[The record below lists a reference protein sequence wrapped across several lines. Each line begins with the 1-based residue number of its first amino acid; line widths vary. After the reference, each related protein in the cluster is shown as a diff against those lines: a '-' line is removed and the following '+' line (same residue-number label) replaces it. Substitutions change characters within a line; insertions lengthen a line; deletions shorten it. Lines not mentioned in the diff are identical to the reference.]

1 MTSRQ
6 PPADDTDAEAAPAV
20 PSADPREATA
30 PSFNALGPRNEE
42 ARRLVRPL
50 DDDDDSGLPPIDPSV
65 TPLQWLLKDSA
76 VYTSRQFLARDLG
89 RILVARGYPL
99 MRMTYFITTLHPQA
113 TGTSIIWYRDADT
126 PRQLRVLRGMQQTT
140 AYRQSPLPL
149 IFEGAQG
156 IRRRLDMPGEQ
167 NDFPILDDLR
177 DEGATDYVAMPLVF
191 SDGNINFTT
200 WTADRPGGFN
210 TDELREIW
218 EFMPALSLRMEV
230 LERRDLTRQL
240 LTTYLGRNTGERI
253 LAGEILRGVAE
264 GIRAAV
270 WYTDIRDFT
279 TLSDQ
284 LSRDEIIDMLDA
296 YFERA
301 VQAVEERGGE
311 VLKFLGDG
319 MLAIFP
325 ADPARGQAEGDAEA
339 CRLALAAARD
349 TVTLMRGLNDQRR
362 RHGKP
367 EIDFGVALH
376 LGEVGYGNIGGAE
389 RLDFTVIGPAVNLA
403 NRIESL
409 TRALGAR
416 ILASSDF
423 AGAVDE
429 PLSALGSHPVK
440 GLNRPIEVF
449 APPEIVAARDVP

>member
-1 MTSRQ
+1 MTSSQ
-6 PPADDTDAEAAPAV
+6 TPDDGTGAGPARE
-20 PSADPREATA
+20 ADPIGPFHYSPTLRRIIG
-30 PSFNALGPRNEE
+30 PSNEE
-42 ARRLVRPL
+42 ARHLVRFL
-50 DDDDDSGLPPIDPSV
+50 DDDDDSGLPPVDPRL
-65 TPLQWLLKDSA
+65 TPLQWILTVSSA
-76 VYTSRQFLARDLG
+76 YSSRRFLARDLG
-89 RILVARGYPL
+89 RLMVARGYPL

-113 TGTSIIWYRDADT
+113 TGTSIIWYRDVDE
-126 PRQLRVLRGMQQTT
+126 PRQMRVMRGMQQTT
-140 AYRQSPLPL
+140 AYKQSPMPL

-156 IRRRLDMPGEQ
+156 IRRRLDMEGEQ

-177 DEGATDYVAMPLVF
+177 EEGATDYVAMPLVF

-210 TDELREIW
+210 TEELREIW

-253 LAGEILRGVAE
+253 LAGEIVRGVAE

-279 TLSDQ
+279 ALSDR
-284 LSRDEIIDMLDA
+284 LSRNEIIDMLDD

-325 ADPARGQAEGDAEA
+325 ADPSKGEAEGDMAA
-339 CRLALAAARD
+339 CRLALTAARD
-349 TVTLMRGLNDQRR
+349 TVTLMRTLNDMRFRQD
-362 RHGKP
+362 KP
-367 EIDFGVALH
+367 AINYGIALH

-403 NRIESL
+403 NRIEGL
-409 TRALGAR
+409 TRTLGVRVLASREFAHAAGEPLTALG
-416 ILASSDF
+416 
-423 AGAVDE
+423 G
-429 PLSALGSHPVK
+429 HPVK
-440 GLNRPIEVF
+440 GLDRPIDVF
-449 APPEIVAARDVP
+449 TPSDLS

>member
-1 MTSRQ
+1 MTSSQTPNDNTGAGSARENDS
-6 PPADDTDAEAAPAV
+6 ASDAGRPLDYSPVLRRAIG
-20 PSADPREATA
+20 PS
-30 PSFNALGPRNEE
+30 NEE
-42 ARRLVRPL
+42 ARQLVRYL
-50 DDDDDSGLPPIDPSV
+50 DDDDDTGLPPVDPTL
-65 TPLQWLLKDSA
+65 TPLQWILKESA
-76 VYTSRQFLARDLG
+76 VYSSRRFLARDLG
-89 RILVARGYPL
+89 RLLVARGYPL

-113 TGTSIIWYRDADT
+113 TGTSIIWYRDIDE
-126 PRQLRVLRGMQQTT
+126 PRQMRVMRGMQQTT
-140 AYRQSPLPL
+140 AYRQSPMPL

-177 DEGATDYVAMPLVF
+177 EEGATDYVAMPLVF

-210 TDELREIW
+210 TEELREIW

-253 LAGEILRGVAE
+253 LAGEIVRGVAE

-279 TLSDQ
+279 TLSDR
-284 LSRDEIIDMLDA
+284 LSRNDIIDMLDD

-325 ADPARGQAEGDAEA
+325 ADPSMGEAEGDMAA
-339 CRLALAAARD
+339 CRLALTAARD
-349 TVTLMRGLNDQRR
+349 TVKLIGTLNNLRYRQ
-362 RHGKP
+362 GKP
-367 EIDFGVALH
+367 AIDFGIALH

-403 NRIESL
+403 NRIEGL
-409 TRALGAR
+409 TRTLGVR
-416 ILASSDF
+416 ILASREFSDA
-423 AGAVDE
+423 AGE
-429 PLSALGSHPVK
+429 PLNPLGGHPVK
-440 GLNRPIEVF
+440 GLDRPIDVF
-449 APPEIVAARDVP
+449 SPPDLT

>member
-1 MTSRQ
+1 MTSSEG
-6 PPADDTDAEAAPAV
+6 PDHDTDAAVAPEAEPTR
-20 PSADPREATA
+20 PSGHSPVLRRFIG
-30 PSFNALGPRNEE
+30 PSNEE
-42 ARRLVRPL
+42 ARLLVRFI
-50 DDDDDSGLPPIDPSV
+50 DDDDDTGLPPIDPSL
-65 TPLQWLLKDSA
+65 TPLQWILKESA
-76 VYTSRQFLARDLG
+76 VYTSRRFLARDLG
-89 RILVARGYPL
+89 RLMVARGYPL

-113 TGTSIIWYRDADT
+113 TGTSIVWYRDVDE
-126 PRQLRVLRGMQQTT
+126 PRQMRVMRGMQQTT
-140 AYRQSPLPL
+140 AYKQSPLPL
-149 IFEGAQG
+149 IFQGAQG

-177 DEGATDYVAMPLVF
+177 EEGATDYVAMPLVF

-210 TDELREIW
+210 TEELREIW

-253 LAGEILRGVAE
+253 LAGEIVRGVAE

-279 TLSDQ
+279 TLSDR
-284 LSRDEIIDMLDA
+284 LSRDEIIDLLDE

-325 ADPARGQAEGDAEA
+325 ADPSRGEAEGDMAA
-339 CRLALAAARD
+339 CRLALSAARD
-349 TVTLMRGLNDQRR
+349 TVKLMRTLNDMRFRQA
-362 RHGKP
+362 KP
-367 EIDFGVALH
+367 AINYGIALH

-403 NRIESL
+403 NRIEGL
-409 TRALGAR
+409 TRTLGAR
-416 ILASSDF
+416 VLASREFSE
-423 AGAVDE
+423 ASGE
-429 PLSALGSHPVK
+429 PLTPLGAHPVK
-440 GLNRPIEVF
+440 GLDRPIDVF
-449 APPEIVAARDVP
+449 TPPDLT

>member
-1 MTSRQ
+1 MTSSQTPDENAHSSDARE
-6 PPADDTDAEAAPAV
+6 PTDAGPVGYAPV
-20 PSADPREATA
+20 LRRIVGPS
-30 PSFNALGPRNEE
+30 NEE
-42 ARRLVRPL
+42 ARQLVRFL
-50 DDDDDSGLPPIDPSV
+50 DDDDDSDLPPVDPTL
-65 TPLQWLLKDSA
+65 TPVQWILKESA
-76 VYTSRQFLARDLG
+76 VYSSRRFLARDLG
-89 RILVARGYPL
+89 RLLVARGYPL
-99 MRMTYFITTLHPQA
+99 MRITYFITTLHPQA
-113 TGTSIIWYRDADT
+113 TGTSIVWYRDIDE
-126 PRQLRVLRGMQQTT
+126 PRQMRVMRGMQQTA
-140 AYRQSPLPL
+140 AYKQSPMPL

-167 NDFPILDDLR
+167 NDFPILNDLR
-177 DEGATDYVAMPLVF
+177 EEGATDYVAMPLVF

-210 TDELREIW
+210 TEELREIW

-240 LTTYLGRNTGERI
+240 LTTYLGRATGERI
-253 LAGEILRGVAE
+253 LAGEIVRGVSE
-264 GIRAAV
+264 GIRAAI

-284 LSRDEIIDMLDA
+284 LSRDEIIHMLDD

-325 ADPARGQAEGDAEA
+325 ADPSRGQAEGDAEA

-349 TVTLMRGLNDQRR
+349 TVTLVQTLNTLRFRQD
-362 RHGKP
+362 KP
-367 EIDFGVALH
+367 AIGFGIALH

-403 NRIESL
+403 NRIEGL
-409 TRALGAR
+409 TRSLSAK
-416 ILASSDF
+416 ILASREF
-423 AGAVDE
+423 AEAVGE
-429 PLSALGSHPVK
+429 PLTPLGAHPVK
-440 GLNRPIEVF
+440 GLARPIDVF
-449 APPEIVAARDVP
+449 TPADPS

>member
-6 PPADDTDAEAAPAV
+6 PPTDGIDADGARASDGGPTVSYAPV
-20 PSADPREATA
+20 LRRTEGPS
-30 PSFNALGPRNEE
+30 SLE
-42 ARRLVRPL
+42 ARNLVRFL
-50 DDDDDSGLPPIDPSV
+50 DEDDDAGMPPINPDL
-65 TPLQWLLKDSA
+65 TPQQWILGESA
-76 VYTSRQFLARDLG
+76 VYSSRRFLARDLG
-89 RILVARGYPL
+89 KLMVARGFPL

-113 TGTSIIWYRDADT
+113 TGTSIVWYRDIDE
-126 PRQLRVLRGMQQTT
+126 PRQMRVMRGMQQTDG
-140 AYRQSPLPL
+140 YKQSPMPL

-156 IRRRLDMPGEQ
+156 IRRRLDMEGEQ
-167 NDFPILDDLR
+167 NDFPILQDLR
-177 DEGATDYVAMPLVF
+177 EEGATDYVAMPLRF
-191 SDGNINFTT
+191 SDGSINFTT
-200 WTADRPGGFN
+200 WTADRPGGFS

-218 EFMPALSLRMEV
+218 ELMPALSLRMEV

-253 LAGEILRGVAE
+253 LAGEIVRGVAE
-264 GIRAAV
+264 SIRAAV

-296 YFERA
+296 YFERT

-325 ADPARGQAEGDAEA
+325 ADPKRGEAEGDAEA

-349 TVTLMRGLNDQRR
+349 TVTLIRALNDMRR
-362 RHGKP
+362 RQGKP
-367 EIDFGVALH
+367 AIDYGIALH

-403 NRIESL
+403 NRIEGL
-409 TRALGAR
+409 TRSLGVR
-416 ILASSDF
+416 VLASREF
-423 AGAVDE
+423 ADAAGETLAG
-429 PLSALGSHPVK
+429 LGGHLVK
-440 GLNRPIEVF
+440 GLARPIDVF
-449 APPEIVAARDVP
+449 TPPDLS

>member
-6 PPADDTDAEAAPAV
+6 PPADDTDAGRARTDDIAASAQSSHT
-20 PSADPREATA
+20 PSRI
-30 PSFNALGPRNEE
+30 LGPRNEE
-42 ARRLVRPL
+42 ARRLVL
-50 DDDDDSGLPPIDPSV
+50 NLEDDDDSGMPPIDPTV

-76 VYTSRQFLARDLG
+76 VYTSRQYLARDLG
-89 RILVARGYPL
+89 RILVARGFPL

-113 TGTSIIWYRDADT
+113 TGTSIIWYRDGDT
-126 PRQLRVLRGMQQTT
+126 PSQWRVMRGMQQTD
-140 AYRQSPLPL
+140 AYKRSPLPL

-156 IRRRLDMPGEQ
+156 IRRRLDMEGEQ

-177 DEGATDYVAMPLVF
+177 TEGATDYVAMPLVF

-200 WTADRPGGFN
+200 WTADRPGGFS
-210 TDELREIW
+210 TEELREIW
-218 EFMPALSLRMEV
+218 ELMPALSLRMEM

-253 LAGEILRGVAE
+253 LAGEIVRGVAE

-279 TLSDQ
+279 TLSDER
-284 LSRDEIIDMLDA
+284 SRDEIIDMLDA
-296 YFERA
+296 FFERA

-325 ADPARGQAEGDAEA
+325 ADPTRSQAEGDAEA

-349 TVTLMRGLNDQRR
+349 TVTLVNTLNAQRR
-362 RHGKP
+362 RQRKP
-367 EIDFGVALH
+367 EIDFGIALH

-403 NRIESL
+403 NRIEGL
-409 TRALGAR
+409 TSTLGAS
-416 ILASSDF
+416 ILTSHEF
-423 AGAVDE
+423 ADAVDE
-429 PLSALGSHPVK
+429 RLTGLGAHPVK
-440 GLNRPIEVF
+440 GLQRPIDVF
-449 APPEIVAARDVP
+449 TPPAPS

>member
-1 MTSRQ
+1 MTSSQATGDTADAGAAQDTEQSRSPEN
-6 PPADDTDAEAAPAV
+6 PPLLRRAFG
-20 PSADPREATA
+20 PS
-30 PSFNALGPRNEE
+30 NEE
-42 ARRLVRPL
+42 ARQLVRFL
-50 DDDDDSGLPPIDPSV
+50 DDDDDTDLPPINPTL
-65 TPLQWLLKDSA
+65 TPLQWLLRDSA
-76 VYTSRQFLARDLG
+76 VYTSRRFLARDLG
-89 RILVARGYPL
+89 RLLAARGYPL
-99 MRMTYFITTLHPQA
+99 MRITYFITTLHPQA
-113 TGTSIIWYRDADT
+113 TGTSIVWYRDVDQ
-126 PRQLRVLRGMQQTT
+126 PRQMRVMRGMQQTS
-140 AYRQSPLPL
+140 AYRQSPMPL

-156 IRRRLDMPGEQ
+156 IRRRLDMPDEQ

-177 DEGATDYVAMPLVF
+177 EEGATDYVAMPLVF

-210 TDELREIW
+210 TEELREIW

-253 LAGEILRGVAE
+253 LAGEIVRGVAE
-264 GIRAAV
+264 SIRAAV

-279 TLSDQ
+279 ALSDQ

-296 YFERA
+296 YFERT

-325 ADPARGQAEGDAEA
+325 ADPSQGEAAGDMEA
-339 CRLALAAARD
+339 CRLALTAARD
-349 TVTLMRGLNDQRR
+349 TVTLMRSLNDIRFRQD
-362 RHGKP
+362 KAP
-367 EIDFGVALH
+367 IDFGIALH

-403 NRIESL
+403 NRIEGL
-409 TRALGAR
+409 TRTLGVR
-416 ILASSDF
+416 ILASREFSAA
-423 AGAVDE
+423 AGE
-429 PLSALGSHPVK
+429 PLTALGAHPVK
-440 GLNRPIEVF
+440 GLTRPIDVF
-449 APPEIVAARDVP
+449 TPPDLS

>member
-6 PPADDTDAEAAPAV
+6 PPADDPIDNGDIERAPELEGGHPIDYSPLLRRDQG
-20 PSADPREATA
+20 PS
-30 PSFNALGPRNEE
+30 SEE
-42 ARRLVRPL
+42 TRQLIRLL
-50 DDDDDSGLPPIDPSV
+50 DDDDDSGLPPINPEL
-65 TPLQWLLKDSA
+65 TPLQWVLRASA
-76 VYTSRQFLARDLG
+76 AYSSRRFLARDLG
-89 RILVARGYPL
+89 RLMVARGFPL

-113 TGTSIIWYRDADT
+113 TGTSIVWYRDIDQ
-126 PRQLRVLRGMQQTT
+126 PRQMRVMRGMQQTN
-140 AYRQSPLPL
+140 AYKQSPMPL

-156 IRRRLDMPGEQ
+156 IRRRLDMAGEQ

-177 DEGATDYVAMPLVF
+177 EEGATDYVAMPLAF

-200 WTADRPGGFN
+200 WTADRPGGFS

-253 LAGEILRGVAE
+253 LSGEIVRGVAE
-264 GIRAAV
+264 SIRAAV

-279 TLSDQ
+279 SLSDQ
-284 LSRDEIIDMLDA
+284 LSRNEIIEMLDD
-296 YFERA
+296 YFERT

-325 ADPARGQAEGDAEA
+325 ADPARGEAEGDADA

-349 TVTLMRGLNDQRR
+349 TVTLVRTLNDMRL
-362 RHGKP
+362 RHRKP
-367 EIDFGVALH
+367 AINYGIALH

-403 NRIESL
+403 NRIEGL
-409 TRALGAR
+409 TRSLGVR
-416 ILASSDF
+416 VLASRDFSD
-423 AGAVDE
+423 AVGE
-429 PLSALGSHPVK
+429 ALTPLGSHPVK
-440 GLNRPIEVF
+440 GLARPIDVF
-449 APPEIVAARDVP
+449 TPPDLS

>member
-1 MTSRQ
+1 MTSSEG
-6 PPADDTDAEAAPAV
+6 PDHDTDAAVAPQAAEPAPAARATV
-20 PSADPREATA
+20 LRRAIGPS
-30 PSFNALGPRNEE
+30 NEE
-42 ARRLVRPL
+42 ARQLVRFL
-50 DDDDDSGLPPIDPSV
+50 DDDDDSGLPPVDPSL
-65 TPLQWLLKDSA
+65 TPLQWILKESA
-76 VYTSRQFLARDLG
+76 VYTSRRFLARDLG
-89 RILVARGYPL
+89 RLMVARGYPL

-113 TGTSIIWYRDADT
+113 TGTSIVWYRDVDE
-126 PRQLRVLRGMQQTT
+126 PRQMRVMRGMQQTT
-140 AYRQSPLPL
+140 AYKQSPMPL
-149 IFEGAQG
+149 IFQGAAG
-156 IRRRLDMPGEQ
+156 IRRRLDMDGEQ

-177 DEGATDYVAMPLVF
+177 EEGATDYVAMPLVF

-210 TDELREIW
+210 TEELREIW

-253 LAGEILRGVAE
+253 LAGEIVRGVAE

-279 TLSDQ
+279 TLSDR
-284 LSRDEIIDMLDA
+284 LSRDEIIDLLDE

-325 ADPARGQAEGDAEA
+325 ADPSRGEAEGDMAA
-339 CRLALAAARD
+339 CRLALSAARD
-349 TVTLMRGLNDQRR
+349 TVKLMRSLNDMRFRQA
-362 RHGKP
+362 KP
-367 EIDFGVALH
+367 AINYGIALH

-403 NRIESL
+403 NRIEGL
-409 TRALGAR
+409 TRTLGAQV
-416 ILASSDF
+416 LASREFSE
-423 AGAVDE
+423 ASGE
-429 PLSALGSHPVK
+429 PLTPLGAHPVK
-440 GLNRPIEVF
+440 GLDRPIDVF
-449 APPEIVAARDVP
+449 TPPDLT

>member
-1 MTSRQ
+1 MTSSHT
-6 PPADDTDAEAAPAV
+6 PDDDTNAGAA
-20 PSADPREATA
+20 REAGEERPSGYA
-30 PSFNALGPRNEE
+30 PVLRRITGPISEE
-42 ARRLVRPL
+42 ARQLVRFL
-50 DDDDDSGLPPIDPSV
+50 DDDDDTGLPPVDPTL
-65 TPLQWLLKDSA
+65 TPLQWILKASA
-76 VYTSRQFLARDLG
+76 VYSSRRFLARDLG
-89 RILVARGYPL
+89 RLLVARGYPL

-113 TGTSIIWYRDADT
+113 TGTSIIWYRDVDE
-126 PRQLRVLRGMQQTT
+126 PRQMRVMRGMQQTT
-140 AYRQSPLPL
+140 AYQQSPMPL

-167 NDFPILDDLR
+167 ADFPILDDLR
-177 DEGATDYVAMPLVF
+177 QEGATDYVAMPLVF

-200 WTADRPGGFN
+200 WTADRPGGFS

-240 LTTYLGRNTGERI
+240 LSTYLGRNTGERI
-253 LAGEILRGVAE
+253 LAGEIVRGVAE
-264 GIRAAV
+264 SIRAAV

-284 LSRDEIIDMLDA
+284 LSRDEIIDMLDS
-296 YFERA
+296 YFERT

-325 ADPARGQAEGDAEA
+325 ANPEHGELEGDKEA
-339 CRLALAAARD
+339 CRLALSAARD
-349 TVTLMRGLNDQRR
+349 TVKLVGTLNDMRFRQA
-362 RHGKP
+362 KP
-367 EIDFGVALH
+367 AIDFGIALH

-403 NRIESL
+403 NRIEGL
-409 TRALGAR
+409 TRSLGVR
-416 ILASSDF
+416 VLASKEFSD
-423 AGAVDE
+423 AVDE
-429 PLSALGSHPVK
+429 PLNALGAHPVK
-440 GLNRPIEVF
+440 GLTRPIDVF
-449 APPEIVAARDVP
+449 TPTDAT

>member
-1 MTSRQ
+1 MTSSE
-6 PPADDTDAEAAPAV
+6 ATGDDTDAAGAQDAE
-20 PSADPREATA
+20 ET
-30 PSFNALGPRNEE
+30 GPINYSPLLRRSIGPGNEE
-42 ARRLVRPL
+42 ARQLVRFL
-50 DDDDDSGLPPIDPSV
+50 DDDDDSGLPPVDPSL
-65 TPLQWLLKDSA
+65 TPLQWILKDSA
-76 VYTSRQFLARDLG
+76 IYASRRFLARDLG
-89 RILVARGYPL
+89 RLMVARGYPL

-113 TGTSIIWYRDADT
+113 TGTSIIWYRDVDA
-126 PRQLRVLRGMQQTT
+126 PRQMRVMRGMQQTP
-140 AYRQSPLPL
+140 AYKQSPMPL

-156 IRRRLDMPGEQ
+156 IRRRLDMTGEQ
-167 NDFPILDDLR
+167 NDFPILNDLR
-177 DEGATDYVAMPLVF
+177 EEGATDYVAMPLVF

-200 WTADRPGGFN
+200 WTADRPGGFS
-210 TDELREIW
+210 TEELREIW

-253 LAGEILRGVAE
+253 LAGEIVRGVAE

-284 LSRDEIIDMLDA
+284 LSRDEIIDLLDD

-325 ADPARGQAEGDAEA
+325 ADPSRGQAEGDMDA
-339 CRLALAAARD
+339 CRLALTAARD
-349 TVTLMRGLNDQRR
+349 TVTLMRTLNDMRR
-362 RHGKP
+362 RQGKSV
-367 EIDFGVALH
+367 IDFGIALH

-403 NRIESL
+403 NRIEGL
-409 TRALGAR
+409 TRTLGVRVLASREFSDAAGEPLTALG
-416 ILASSDF
+416 
-423 AGAVDE
+423 G
-429 PLSALGSHPVK
+429 HPVK
-440 GLNRPIEVF
+440 GLTRPIDVF
-449 APPEIVAARDVP
+449 TPPDLS

>member
-1 MTSRQ
+1 MTSSQ
-6 PPADDTDAEAAPAV
+6 TPDDDTRAAGARENAPPGDDGRQLDNSSLLRRV
-20 PSADPREATA
+20 IGPSND
-30 PSFNALGPRNEE
+30 E
-42 ARRLVRPL
+42 ARQLVRFL
-50 DDDDDSGLPPIDPSV
+50 DDDDDSGLPPVDPAL
-65 TPLQWLLKDSA
+65 TPLQWILKDSA
-76 VYTSRQFLARDLG
+76 VYSSRRFLARDLG
-89 RILVARGYPL
+89 RLLVARGYPL
-99 MRMTYFITTLHPQA
+99 MRITYFITTLHPQA
-113 TGTSIIWYRDADT
+113 TGTSIVWYRDIDE
-126 PRQLRVLRGMQQTT
+126 PRQMRVMRGMQQTT
-140 AYRQSPLPL
+140 AYKQSPMPL

-177 DEGATDYVAMPLVF
+177 EEGATDYVAMPLVF

-210 TDELREIW
+210 TEELREIW

-253 LAGEILRGVAE
+253 LAGEIVRGVAE

-279 TLSDQ
+279 TLSDR
-284 LSRDEIIDMLDA
+284 LSRNEIIDMLDE
-296 YFERA
+296 YFERT

-325 ADPARGQAEGDAEA
+325 ADPSKGEAEGDMAA
-339 CRLALAAARD
+339 CRLALTAARD
-349 TVTLMRGLNDQRR
+349 TVTLMRTLNDVRFRQD
-362 RHGKP
+362 KP
-367 EIDFGVALH
+367 AINYGIALH

-403 NRIESL
+403 NRIEGL
-409 TRALGAR
+409 TRTLGVR
-416 ILASSDF
+416 ILASREFSEA
-423 AGAVDE
+423 AGE
-429 PLSALGSHPVK
+429 PLTALGGHPVK
-440 GLNRPIEVF
+440 GLDRPIDVF
-449 APPEIVAARDVP
+449 TPPDLS

>member
-6 PPADDTDAEAAPAV
+6 PPADDTDAGSAREDRGAGEPE
-20 PSADPREATA
+20 PSLLLRR
-30 PSFNALGPRNEE
+30 ALGPRSEE
-42 ARRLVRPL
+42 ARWLVREL
-50 DDDDDSGLPPIDPSV
+50 ENDDDSGLPPIDPTV
-65 TPLQWLLKDSA
+65 APLQWLLKDSA
-76 VYTSRQFLARDLG
+76 VYTSRQYLARDLG
-89 RILVARGYPL
+89 RLLVARGFPL

-113 TGTSIIWYRDADT
+113 TGTSIVWYRDIGS
-126 PRQLRVLRGMQQTT
+126 PRLMRVMRGMQQTK
-140 AYRQSPLPL
+140 AYKRSPLPL

-156 IRRRLDMPGEQ
+156 IRRRIDMEGEQ

-177 DEGATDYVAMPLVF
+177 AEGATDYVAMPLVF

-200 WTADRPGGFN
+200 WTADRPGGFD

-218 EFMPALSLRMEV
+218 ELMPALSLRMEV

-253 LAGEILRGVAE
+253 LAGEIVRGVAE

-279 TLSDQ
+279 ALSDA
-284 LSRDEIIDMLDA
+284 LSRDEIIDMLDS
-296 YFERA
+296 YFERT

-325 ADPARGQAEGDAEA
+325 ADPSRGVAEGDAEA

-349 TVTLMRGLNDQRR
+349 AVTLVETLNGMRQRHR
-362 RHGKP
+362 KP
-367 EIDFGVALH
+367 AIDFGIALH

-403 NRIESL
+403 NRIEGL
-409 TRALGAR
+409 TRTLGVR
-416 ILASSDF
+416 ILASRDF
-423 AGAVDE
+423 ADAVGE
-429 PLSALGSHPVK
+429 PLTGLGSHPVK
-440 GLNRPIEVF
+440 GLQRPIDVF
-449 APPEIVAARDVP
+449 TPSDLS